1 MKKNKSKDFEVKFE
15 GFGEETD
22 VGTAEAL
29 LSKYNHID
37 SIDDMV
43 VAGAYTETIALKPI
57 IPLLADHNMSKQ
69 IGIAELF
76 DTQEG
81 LRIKMKFFLN
91 TTLGMEKY
99 QLVKASNES
108 GLPMGT
114 SIGFRLQE
122 CSWKEI
128 DGRDIRILEKIN
140 LHECSITP
148 FPCCEPCLV
157 DSVKSKEDINVREVE
172 SCLRD
177 AGLSK
182 SQATKYSSLIKSELC
197 DTADE
202 VEQSTDEKVS
212 DVEVIVE
219 DNPQDDIKSEDVL
232 LTELKDTLTIL
243 NLKTTM
249 ENF

>member
-1 MKKNKSKDFEVKFE
+1 MVTGDSYGMKDGV
-15 GFGEETD
+15 D
-22 VGTAEAL
+22 VR
-29 LSKYNHID
+29 Y
-37 SIDDMV
+37 
-43 VAGAYTETIALKPI
+43 
-57 IPLLADHNMSKQ
+57 
-69 IGIAELF
+69 
-76 DTQEG
+76 
-81 LRIKMKFFLN
+81 
-91 TTLGMEKY
+91 
-99 QLVKASNES
+99 
-108 GLPMGT
+108 
-114 SIGFRLQE
+114 
-122 CSWKEI
+122 
-128 DGRDIRILEKIN
+128 LEKIDCREISQVTFPANN
-140 LHECSITP
+140 LATSTGI
-148 FPCCEPCLV
+148 
-157 DSVKSKEDINVREVE
+157 KSKEDINVREVE